1 MQDSDPACR
10 QVYLLS
16 LWRETA
22 DAPWRAA
29 LRKAGDQKRV
39 GFADLEALALFL
51 LRLDDRHIQPPCTS
65 EDTNNHATPAPDS
78 GAG

>member
-1 MQDSDPACR
+1 MSAAHDPSCR

-29 LRKAGDQKRV
+29 LRPAGGSDRI
-39 GFADLEALALFL
+39 GFPDLEALALFL
-51 LRLDDRHIQPPCTS
+51 LSLDDS
-65 EDTNNHATPAPDS
+65 HAVVIGDLDPRRDQEATE
-78 GAG
+78 